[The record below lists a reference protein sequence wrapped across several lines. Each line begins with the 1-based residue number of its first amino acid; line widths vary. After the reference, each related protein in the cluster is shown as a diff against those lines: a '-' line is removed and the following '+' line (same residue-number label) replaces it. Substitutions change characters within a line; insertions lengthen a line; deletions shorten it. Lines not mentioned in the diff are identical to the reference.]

1 MLKVVLKVPVRSF
14 ILGKMRCMRKPPNS
28 HTFCIQK
35 FSFKIKSVM
44 KFDIQFLS
52 YKCIK
57 RGEIMTELKGQIH

>member
-28 HTFCIQK
+28 HTFRIQK
-35 FSFKIKSVM
+35 FSFKIKSEM
-44 KFDIQFLS
+44 KFERQFLS